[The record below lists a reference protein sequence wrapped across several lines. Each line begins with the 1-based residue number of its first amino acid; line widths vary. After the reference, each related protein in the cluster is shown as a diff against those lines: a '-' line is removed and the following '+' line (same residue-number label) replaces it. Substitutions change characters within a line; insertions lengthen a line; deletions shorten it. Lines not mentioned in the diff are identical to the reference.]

1 MICFYVLAILAELVG
16 AAEDLRVASGEDLAA
31 IALWVLCDIELCK
44 LIFKRGRNSGS
55 G

>member
-16 AAEDLRVASGEDLAA
+16 AAEGLRVASGEDLDA

-44 LIFKRGRNSGS
+44 LIFKRGRNGGS